1 MAATDKREWVVWLL
15 DGQRHALPLS
25 AVERVLPAPEITPL
39 PQAPPLV
46 CGVLNVQGRIVPVVD
61 LRRRFG
67 MPPCE
72 LRWRDHL
79 VLARSPRRL
88 LAFGV
93 DAVQGLIEEPAEAV
107 TAAADIAPG
116 LEAIAGTVTLPDGL
130 LLIHDLDRLLS
141 LDDEQALDAALAG
154 PAGTPIA

>member
-1 MAATDKREWVVWLL
+1 MAATGKREWVVWLL
-15 DGQRHALPLS
+15 DGQRHALPLE

-39 PQAPPLV
+39 PQAPPLI
-46 CGVLNVQGRIVPVVD
+46 CGVINVQGRIVPVID

-67 MPPCE
+67 MPPCA

-79 VLARSPRRL
+79 VLARSARRL

-93 DAVQGLIEEPAEAV
+93 DAVQGLVDEPAEAI
-107 TAAADIAPG
+107 TLAAQIAPG
-116 LEAIAGTVTLPDGL
+116 LEAIAGTLTLPDGL

-141 LDDEQALDAALAG
+141 LDDEQALAAALADL
-154 PAGTPIA
+154 PGTLIA